1 MTDLHRWL
9 SENSMT
15 DYEFSSTTNTIK
27 IHASVRSLEALFKTE
42 IHEYFHH
49 TIKRILRA
57 SKRLEMPSHLLDHVS
72 YVNLNLHP
80 IGRSLKGRSHRYS
93 NSGDPIQDTR
103 SGGGC
108 TPDFLR
114 TWYGIPRQENANE
127 TNAQGI
133 PEFYEEAWSESDL
146 IKFFDTYMAGEAL
159 PSLVTHQ
166 VPDRDNSYKKASGE
180 ASLDLQYITAL
191 TPRTTTYVWS
201 QTGTNP
207 YSSIDEPF
215 VEWAEDIVKMSRPA
229 YVVSISYSDDE
240 QHIFESSEAYA
251 RSFDVL
257 LMKLAARGVSV
268 LVASGDDGVAGQ
280 RPGLQKIDKSDTTAW
295 CQVHGP
301 QWPTSSPYLTSV
313 GATMLAKSEDAP
325 SYFNTLDEVI
335 CSTERG
341 STITSGGGFS
351 NKYDRPSY
359 QDQAVKQFL
368 TTRNLPPSNFFN
380 ASGRAYP
387 DVSMI
392 GNSFRIFVKG
402 ATTLISGTSAST
414 PVFASVLTLVNDKR
428 LNAGKPPL
436 GFVNPALYKIY
447 EKYPQAFHDITVGTN
462 AAGMGPGRPVCT
474 HSFHAESGW
483 DAASGIGSP
492 NFAVLSQLLFNV
504 EEILSGSNESIS
516 AEIQPANKPNGPTKA
531 LFAASIACLVA
542 SLLFAIASVCY
553 IRRHSNK
560 KPYRELDP
568 DKADTPIYPTPE
580 KDTNA
585 IFTIDGDDQG
595 VH

>member
-1 MTDLHRWL
+1 
-9 SENSMT
+9 
-15 DYEFSSTTNTIK
+15 
-27 IHASVRSLEALFKTE
+27 
-42 IHEYFHH
+42 
-49 TIKRILRA
+49 
-57 SKRLEMPSHLLDHVS
+57 MPSHLLDHVS

-108 TPDFLR
+108 TPGFLR

-414 PVFASVLTLVNDKR
+414 PVFASVLTLVNDK
-428 LNAGKPPL
+428 
-436 GFVNPALYKIY
+436 
-447 EKYPQAFHDITVGTN
+447 
-462 AAGMGPGRPVCT
+462 
-474 HSFHAESGW
+474 
-483 DAASGIGSP
+483 
-492 NFAVLSQLLFNV
+492 
-504 EEILSGSNESIS
+504 
-516 AEIQPANKPNGPTKA
+516 
-531 LFAASIACLVA
+531 
-542 SLLFAIASVCY
+542 
-553 IRRHSNK
+553 
-560 KPYRELDP
+560 
-568 DKADTPIYPTPE
+568 
-580 KDTNA
+580 
-585 IFTIDGDDQG
+585 
-595 VH
+595 